1 MCFTGSVSQSFSK
14 PRWCVWWRGH
24 AVAAVDTALG
34 QIRIFSWRWNCLA
47 TEGNTVRAAACDKC
61 CLLWA
66 LGCGRK
72 LASKQ
77 LRLASAPGDSQTC
90 GQPST
95 LFSLLWMTEVSV
107 TGPGSYF
114 HCLAVLTFSFF
125 YQTDPDFLL
134 LPPDGPSPSGARV
147 FLQFLTYLTLLII
160 PLHLKQ
166 IHCSFQTPLF
176 HRLVLLCPS
185 ATPLPLSSHVLEL
198 GGLRRILGILGLGSC
213 PGFTLKSWITL
224 DLLWTSLCLI
234 FIFCEVE

>member
-24 AVAAVDTALG
+24 AVAAADTALG

-125 YQTDPDFLL
+125 IRLTQTFFCCLQMVPALA
-134 LPPDGPSPSGARV
+134 GPE
-147 FLQFLTYLTLLII
+147 FFF
-160 PLHLKQ
+160 
-166 IHCSFQTPLF
+166 SF
-176 HRLVLLCPS
+176 
-185 ATPLPLSSHVLEL
+185 
-198 GGLRRILGILGLGSC
+198 
-213 PGFTLKSWITL
+213 
-224 DLLWTSLCLI
+224 
-234 FIFCEVE
+234 